1 MGSTKAKKIRGRKS
15 RNTAPLKLQCNKMFK
30 PQFVLLKTPFGP
42 MLDILKHFRIWIR
55 FCEVQLFLTPQGEG
69 EALTP
74 GELTP
79 LDSTCLLHNTYVR
92 GEIFEF

>member
-1 MGSTKAKKIRGRKS
+1 
-15 RNTAPLKLQCNKMFK
+15 
-30 PQFVLLKTPFGP
+30 